1 MVQDFYEDI
10 FEELS
15 KYGEIEN
22 LNVCDNLADHMVT
35 NLQNHL
41 NLSKTW
47 PLFFS
52 YYLPFESLFYKQRF
66 FEVMMNKSSD
76 VALCGLDAV
85 QIGNVFVKFREEEY
99 AAAALNAL
107 NGRFYAGVWSIFLP
121 TLVALLILLSGCI

>member
-1 MVQDFYEDI
+1 MNHCHFSRYVVQDFYEDI

-22 LNVCDNLADHMVT
+22 LNVCDNLADHM
-35 NLQNHL
+35 
-41 NLSKTW
+41 
-47 PLFFS
+47 
-52 YYLPFESLFYKQRF
+52 
-66 FEVMMNKSSD
+66 
-76 VALCGLDAV
+76 
-85 QIGNVFVKFREEEY
+85 IGNVFVKFREEEY